1 MDISRLWAPPLFLA
15 AGFLVVAVFFGL
27 GILVL
32 KWRRRAVPRL
42 SGWMIGAVVLLALVA
57 LTHPQQLPLSLYKLS
72 LVVMAG
78 VAGYFLDCR
87 LFPYARPDG
96 YLALP
101 LPSRYEGRRRESPR
115 TADYPV
121 AKGYAVIFAAAMIRR
136 AIIVGGAMLAVG
148 MGS

>member
-1 MDISRLWAPPLFLA
+1 MSNLWTPPLYLAAIFLA
-15 AGFLVVAVFFGL
+15 VAVFFGL

-32 KWRRRAVPRL
+32 KWRRRRVPRL
-42 SGWMIGAVVLLALVA
+42 SGWIVAAALLLGLVA
-57 LTHPQQLPLSLYKLS
+57 LTHPQQLPLSLYKLF
-72 LVVMAG
+72 LVAMAG
-78 VAGYFLDCR
+78 VAGYLLDCA

-121 AKGYAVIFAAAMIRR
+121 AKGYAVIFAAAMLRR
-136 AIIVGGAMLAVG
+136 AVIVGGAMVAVG
-148 MGS
+148 LGA